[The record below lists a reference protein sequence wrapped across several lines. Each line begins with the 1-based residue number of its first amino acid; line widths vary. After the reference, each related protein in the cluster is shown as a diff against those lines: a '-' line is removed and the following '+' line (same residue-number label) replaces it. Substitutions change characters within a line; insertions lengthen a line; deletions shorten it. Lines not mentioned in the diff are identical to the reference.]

1 MPAEELSNDEI
12 LRAFRERFDEDERL
26 RELSSSLPPSL
37 RRNLY
42 EVAGF
47 LREETKEA
55 LGAYLEDVYIY
66 LQDPLVAQV
75 DPELGVRPAEVRW
88 QPGLADGPTNARLAV
103 VDYNADT
110 AVLTAPAVWNE
121 RARRFEGPDR
131 QALGPNQCTLFQFH
145 QVNTWAIVQRIIE
158 MYEDAF
164 ALGRPIP
171 WGTDGNRLI
180 IVPHAGYGENAFYDR
195 RSKALQFYYYGSADE
210 PKYTCL
216 SHDIVAHETG
226 HALLDG
232 IRPWYY
238 AFTSLQTAAFHE
250 FIADLTAILA
260 ALRNNDIRRATA
272 QQTEGDLTR
281 DNAIAALA
289 EEFGE
294 ETTGIPKLRDANNEL
309 TMGDIQESRSPHEC
323 SQVLTG
329 AMFEILVGIAGE
341 YMRTERER
349 KVSPGQA
356 LAWAAQRFGR
366 IALQPLDFCPP
377 VDIQFEDYAR
387 AVLRNFDL
395 YEPLDSPRRTFYR
408 DLISRVFYT
417 RGLCPGPSEAC
428 ADRSADS
435 LEWDVYYD
443 IDAISRSRTGAYY
456 FLHDNRKA
464 LRIPD
469 NEDIV
474 VVDVYDTNKFGREA
488 LRLPREIV
496 IQYMWRE
503 EFELSGAQFGSL
515 QSRTAELLCGGTLV
529 LDERGNVLSWFRKP
543 GTQFKA
549 DPEAGKAARE
559 AAEEDRKEGEARR
572 AQLEAHMARLVEG
585 GQIGLRGTSEVDI
598 LGIRTPPVIADT
610 PQGALRLEITPSMRS
625 TLEEARGKGKTRD
638 AEKPASLEHDWD
650 RREDRW
656 TTDF

>member
-1 MPAEELSNDEI
+1 MPSEELSKDEI
-12 LRAFRERFDEDERL
+12 LRLFRTHFTKDEQRH
-26 RELSSSLPPSL
+26 ELSFSLSPSA

-66 LQDPLVAQV
+66 LQDPLVAKAV
-75 DPELGVRPAEVRW
+75 SELGVRPAEVRW

-121 RARRFEGPDR
+121 DARRFEGPDG
-131 QALGPNQCTLFQFH
+131 QALGPDQRTLFQFH

-171 WGTDGNRLI
+171 WGMDGNRLI

-250 FIADLTAILA
+250 FIADLTATLA

-272 QQTEGDLTR
+272 RQTTGDLTR

-294 ETTGIPKLRDANNEL
+294 EITGIPKLRDANNDLAMDMDE
-309 TMGDIQESRSPHEC
+309 IQESRSPHRW

-341 YMRTERER
+341 YMRAERQRKR

-356 LAWAAQRFGR
+356 LSWAAQRFGR

-377 VDIQFEDYAR
+377 VDIQFIDYAR

-395 YEPLDSPRRTFYR
+395 YEPLDSPRRAVYR
-408 DLISRVFYT
+408 DLMWGVFHK
-417 RGLCPGPSEAC
+417 RKLCPGPGETCADPAHSRCQLE
-428 ADRSADS
+428 ADRSADD
-435 LEWDVYYD
+435 LKWNVYHD

-464 LRIPD
+464 LHIP
-469 NEDIV
+469 NNQDIV

-503 EFELSGAQFGSL
+503 EFELSASRFGSL
-515 QSRTAELLCGGTLV
+515 QGRTAELLCGGTLV
-529 LDERGNVLSWFRKP
+529 LDGRGNVLSWFRKP
-543 GTQFKA
+543 GTQFEA
-549 DPEAGKAARE
+549 DRE
-559 AAEEDRKEGEARR
+559 AGEARR
-572 AQLEAHMARLVEG
+572 AQLEAHMARLVED
-585 GQIGLRGTSEVDI
+585 GQIGLRGASEVDI
-598 LGIRTPPVIADT
+598 LGIWTPPVIADT
-610 PQGALRLEITPSMRS
+610 PQGALRLEVTPHMRDS
-625 TLEEARGKGKTRD
+625 LSED
-638 AEKPASLEHDWD
+638 KPAGLENVWD
-650 RREDRW
+650 RREDQW
-656 TTDF
+656 TTSF